1 MDWDF
6 VGREVYDI
14 SLSYSDRDPNLMSS
28 SSSLVKYIME
38 VSATPSSSF
47 FEEILSLGSICLEDD

>member
-1 MDWDF
+1 M
-6 VGREVYDI
+6 GREVYDI